1 MAKINAGMVKELREK
16 TGAGMMDCKKAL
28 SEVAGDIDK
37 AIEFLRKK
45 GLATA
50 QKRAGRALNEG
61 IIQSY
66 IHMTGKLGVLV
77 EINCETDFV
86 AKNEDF
92 QEFAKN
98 IAMHIAASNPLG
110 ITPED
115 VPEDASFDIV
125 VDGVGIAPTRAQASA
140 RVRPGGVIVHIGLG
154 SAEGGLDV
162 RRMTLQ
168 EITFVGTY
176 TYTAQDFRDTAQAM
190 FDGRLGAL
198 DWTEARPLSDGAAAF
213 EDIRSGRVAAPKIIL
228 KPDA

>member
-1 MAKINAGMVKELREK
+1 MAKISAGMVKELREK
-16 TGAGMMDCKKAL
+16 TGAGMMDCKNAL
-28 SEVAGDIDK
+28 SEVNGDIEN
-37 AIEFLRKK
+37 AIAFLRKK

-77 EINCETDFV
+77 EVNCETDFV

-115 VPEDASFDIV
+115 VPENLIEKEKE
-125 VDGVGIAPTRAQASA
+125 IYRAQALEMGK
-140 RVRPGGVIVHIGLG
+140 PENVIDKIV
-154 SAEGGLDV
+154 EGKLNKFYEESCLLKQPYV
-162 RRMTLQ
+162 
-168 EITFVGTY
+168 
-176 TYTAQDFRDTAQAM
+176 RDTSISIADLLNTLIA
-190 FDGRLGAL
+190 
-198 DWTEARPLSDGAAAF
+198 
-213 EDIRSGRVAAPKIIL
+213 KIGENISI
-228 KPDA
+228 KRYVRYQIGES